1 MSAKLQAQSIPMS
14 RPFPASV
21 LWAILAILLAAAVA
35 VGAYALVLSS
45 DHTVGGGSGSAGITS
60 DRPATSVSDTS
71 LVKAG
76 LQPVPFSPVGA
87 DAADI
92 AGPGRSPQQR

>member
-1 MSAKLQAQSIPMS
+1 MSAKLQAQPIPMS

-35 VGAYALVLSS
+35 VGAYAMVRSS
-45 DHTVGGGSGSAGITS
+45 EETVGGTDSAGITS

-76 LQPVPFSPVGA
+76 LQPVPFSSVGA
-87 DAADI
+87 GAADI
-92 AGPGRSPQQR
+92 AGPGHSPQQR